1 MNGGSVPSLS
11 PWPERIA
18 RWEPAPLPVLA
29 ASERWPWYVVATTCI
44 GAFLGQLD
52 ASIVQLAL
60 PTLERSFE
68 ARLGTVSWVAIGY
81 QLAFAAALPIFARLA
96 DIAGRKILYIL
107 GFALFA
113 IGSAG
118 CAMAPNLETLIA
130 CRLLLGISGA
140 LAGANSIVIL
150 VRSAGPERRATAMG
164 VFAAAQAIGVCLGP
178 VLGGLL
184 LDLFDWR
191 AVFWVGVPIAAVGAV
206 AALLVVP
213 KSGPAGEG
221 GLDGW
226 GALLLIPALAALL
239 LAITQADRWGLGS
252 AAFLGCMVAVP
263 VLLAAFVWR
272 ERRARHPLIRLELLA
287 TPAFAGGMVATAS
300 AYAVLY
306 GMFFLMSFALVRGFG
321 ASPLEAGLRLVIIPL
336 ALALVALFSGRVG
349 TRFGERRTL
358 VVAMTTAAAAILVLA
373 SAVAP
378 GGFDLAVRLT
388 ALAVFGGSLGLFIA
402 PNNNM
407 TLKAAPEHLTGSAG
421 GLLNLMRMIGCGLG
435 IAFASAVLSWRI
447 GHGDGSATTVGID
460 EAVLLTAVAGSLLVP
475 AAFALIAAA
484 AALLHRRDEA
494 RSAEPA
500 AGAQQ

>member
-1 MNGGSVPSLS
+1 VSIESASPR
-11 PWPERIA
+11 PWPDRIA

-81 QLAFAAALPIFARLA
+81 QLAFAVALPIFARLA
-96 DIAGRKILYIL
+96 DIAGRKILYIA

-118 CAMAPNLETLIA
+118 CALAPDLETLIA
-130 CRLLLGISGA
+130 CRLLLGIAGA

-206 AALLVVP
+206 AAFLVVP

-226 GALLLIPALAALL
+226 GALLLIPALTALL

-263 VLLAAFVWR
+263 VLLAGFVWR
-272 ERRARHPLIRLELLA
+272 ERRARHPLIKLELVRI
-287 TPAFAGGMVATAS
+287 PAFAGGMVATAS

-321 ASPLEAGLRLVIIPL
+321 ASPLEAGLRLVVIPL
-336 ALALVALFSGRVG
+336 ALALVAPFSGRLS

-373 SAVAP
+373 SAIAP
-378 GGFDLAVRLT
+378 GGFDLAVRLV
-388 ALAVFGGSLGLFIA
+388 ALAVFGGALGLFIA
-402 PNNNM
+402 PNNNL

-435 IAFASAVLSWRI
+435 IAFASAVLSWRL
-447 GHGDGSATTVGID
+447 GNGGATTVGVD
-460 EAVLLTAVAGSLLVP
+460 EAVLLSAVAGSLLVP
-475 AAFALIAAA
+475 TAFALIAAA

-494 RSAEPA
+494 RAAASAPA
-500 AGAQQ
+500 PGAQQ

>member
-1 MNGGSVPSLS
+1 MSIEPATQR
-11 PWPERIA
+11 PWPARIA
-18 RWEPAPLPVLA
+18 RWEPAPLPALA

-60 PTLERSFE
+60 PTLERAFD

-96 DIAGRKILYIL
+96 DIAGRKILYIA

-118 CAMAPNLETLIA
+118 CALAPNLETLIA
-130 CRLLLGISGA
+130 CRLLLGIAGA

-184 LDLFDWR
+184 LDLFGWR
-191 AVFWVGVPIAAVGAV
+191 AVFWVGVPIAAAGAV
-206 AALLVVP
+206 AAFLVVP
-213 KSGPAGEG
+213 KSGPPGEG

-252 AAFLGCMVAVP
+252 AAFLGCAVAVP

-272 ERRARHPLIRLELLA
+272 ERRAPHPLIKLELVR

-321 ASPLEAGLRLVIIPL
+321 ASPLEAGLRLVVIPL
-336 ALALVALFSGRVG
+336 ALALVAPFSGRVG

-373 SAVAP
+373 SAIAP
-378 GGFDLAVRLT
+378 GGFDLAVRLA
-388 ALAVFGGSLGLFIA
+388 ALAVFGGALGLFIA
-402 PNNNM
+402 PNNNL

-435 IAFASAVLSWRI
+435 IAFASAVLSWRL
-447 GHGDGSATTVGID
+447 GHGDGSATTVGVD
-460 EAVLLTAVAGSLLVP
+460 EAVLLSAVAGSLLVP

-494 RSAEPA
+494 PVAAPA
-500 AGAQQ
+500 AGAQP